1 MLYLGLLSVCNLCII
16 HYFENSIRFLKMD
29 MLTFS
34 GEELGGTSN
43 RAITKCYSHLLVMI
57 DSLNE

>member
-1 MLYLGLLSVCNLCII
+1 MG
-16 HYFENSIRFLKMD
+16 

-43 RAITKCYSHLLVMI
+43 RAITEGYSHLLVMI
-57 DSLNE
+57 DL